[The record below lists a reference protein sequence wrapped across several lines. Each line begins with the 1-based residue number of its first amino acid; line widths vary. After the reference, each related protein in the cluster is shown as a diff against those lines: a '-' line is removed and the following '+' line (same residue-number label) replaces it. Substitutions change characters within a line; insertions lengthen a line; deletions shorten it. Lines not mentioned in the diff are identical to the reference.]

1 MDLSEQDKEGP
12 NDVRACFSFLKRQPS
27 PKDIATLLLTNG
39 SLDVSRLSE
48 YAHLVI
54 RAMEEIRTLLRDK
67 ASPEVRFLA
76 GI

>member
-12 NDVRACFSFLKRQPS
+12 NDVQACFSFLKRQPS

-39 SLDVSRLSE
+39 SLDVSRLPQ

-54 RAMEEIRTLLRDK
+54 RAMD
-67 ASPEVRFLA
+67 
-76 GI
+76 